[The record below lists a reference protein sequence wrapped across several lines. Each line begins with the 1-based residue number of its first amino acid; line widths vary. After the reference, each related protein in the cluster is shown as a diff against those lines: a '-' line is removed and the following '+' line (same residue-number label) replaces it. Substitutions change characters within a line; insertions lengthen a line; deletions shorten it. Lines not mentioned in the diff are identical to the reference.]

1 MKQNMRT
8 NNNKG
13 FMVENDKRLGIVIVE
28 NE

>member
-1 MKQNMRT
+1 MRT